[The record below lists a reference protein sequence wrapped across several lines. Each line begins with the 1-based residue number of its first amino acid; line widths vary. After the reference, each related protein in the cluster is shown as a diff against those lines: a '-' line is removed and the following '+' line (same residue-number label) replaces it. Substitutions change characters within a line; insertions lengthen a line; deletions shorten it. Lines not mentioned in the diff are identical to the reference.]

1 MEFVAKLCLKTVQI
15 LFKCNDISTTNM
27 LTTRTEMKIDL
38 PFVFS
43 SIILSIYVLLSFVPN
58 TRAIR
63 CFECDSFD
71 DFTCT
76 ELWDPELD
84 VNWSFLNNCSH
95 VAGAKYC
102 IKMTG
107 IYQVYRKYFKS

>member
-1 MEFVAKLCLKTVQI
+1 MLK
-15 LFKCNDISTTNM
+15 
-27 LTTRTEMKIDL
+27 TRTEHNITL
-38 PFVFS
+38 QVVFS
-43 SIILSIYVLLSFVPN
+43 SAILSIYILLSFVPH

-95 VAGAKYC
+95 VSGAKYC

-107 IYQVYRKYFKS
+107 IYQVRLDSNRLIDITFYVIYFFARTF

>member
-1 MEFVAKLCLKTVQI
+1 
-15 LFKCNDISTTNM
+15 
-27 LTTRTEMKIDL
+27 MKINISVPIAYQRL
-38 PFVFS
+38 LICVC
-43 SIILSIYVLLSFVPN
+43 VLLSFIPS
-58 TRAIR
+58 TKSIS

-76 ELWDPELD
+76 ELWDPDLD
-84 VNWSFLNNCSH
+84 VNLSFLNNCSH

-107 IYQVYRKYFKS
+107 IYQVSE